1 MTKMLT
7 LCFELADND
16 IAQGIA
22 AKYATGFDAHGLRAL
37 LDVGTVIEAR
47 LLAIPRPGNTTPR
60 FSAMLLCTTYEG
72 PVDVY
77 LEGFYRRLPHEFC
90 GLGISAKSQPFEVT
104 PELVEIVLS
113 HATSPR
119 ALQLLAGLYGQFRAW
134 VDKNDLTRNASLVSL
149 PPETQGLSQFIR
161 ATQAAGTGGNWPP
174 AKLALRASQSLADN
188 LFVVLHDPTSKG
200 TEGIVRREVLRE
212 LSRLAREAGVTAQ
225 DVRDARRIA
234 QALRQHEDANAG
246 WVLELADS
254 LPEPRSFCGDPSHPE
269 MQGGEPPR
277 ESRLPSITWGQGADD
292 LDDAASVAGFCQ
304 RMTAIQQQLRQK
316 MPGEQVPHG
325 LHEKQHFGGLATVRV
340 HAQLP
345 EFLRFGPF
353 QPGAVLGALARFSN
367 GAGGCPRHDAKPDV
381 RAIAL
386 KMFDADGAAW
396 DALLTNQLATHTKT
410 AEQAIQFSELLTQ
423 LQPDEKGEE
432 PKLTPALLQPVFG
445 RDEGQR
451 IFEQLLH
458 DTVQHRV
465 ESLTTETYYGGMF
478 RIPSETG
485 GGLLCKLVLKPVA
498 SNEAIETDRSRDDW
512 LARELEAQL
521 ERGPV
526 RMRLFV
532 QVYTGDGERPSPAD
546 ASAVWL
552 SPEYELAELELP
564 PPRGAARDELP
575 ELVKRV
581 AFNPAN
587 GFVPA
592 YLTHTRKAI
601 YEQSAKNR
609 EALSAEGARAVWERF
624 QV

>member
-1 MTKMLT
+1 MKMLT
-7 LCFELADND
+7 LCFELADNE

-22 AKYATGFDAHGLRAL
+22 AKYATGFDGHGLRAL

-47 LLAIPRPGNTTPR
+47 LLAIPRPGNTAPR
-60 FSAMLLCTTYEG
+60 FSSMLLCTTYEG

-77 LEGFYRRLPHEFC
+77 LEEFYRRLPHEFC

-104 PELVEIVLS
+104 PELVRIVVS
-113 HATSPR
+113 HDTSPR
-119 ALQLLAGLYGQFRAW
+119 ALELLAGLYVPFRTW

-149 PPETQGLSQFIR
+149 PTDTLPSNTLPPNTLPGLSQFIR
-161 ATQAAGTGGNWPP
+161 APQAAGTGGNWPP
-174 AKLALRASQSLADN
+174 AQLALRASQSLADN

-200 TEGIVRREVLRE
+200 TEGTVRREVRND
-212 LSRLAREAGVTAQ
+212 LSRITREAGVTAQ
-225 DVRDARRIA
+225 DVRDAKRIA
-234 QALRQHEDANAG
+234 QVLRQRGDVNAS
-246 WVLELADS
+246 WVMELADS
-254 LPEPRSFCGDPSHPE
+254 LPEPRSAVS
-269 MQGGEPPR
+269 GEPR
-277 ESRLPSITWGQGADD
+277 ESRLPSITWGDGADE

-304 RMTAIQQQLRQK
+304 RMTAIQQRLRQK
-316 MPGEQVPHG
+316 MPNEQVPHG
-325 LHEKQHFGGLATVRV
+325 LHEKQHFGGLATVRM

-353 QPGAVLGALARFSN
+353 QPEAVLGALVRFSN

-386 KMFDADGAAW
+386 KMFDADGGAW

-423 LQPDEKGEE
+423 LHPDEHGEE
-432 PKLTPALLQPVFG
+432 PNLTPALLQPVFG

-458 DTVQHRV
+458 DTVQHKV

-485 GGLLCKLVLKPVA
+485 SGLLCKLVLKPLG
-498 SNEAIETDRSRDDW
+498 SNEGIETDRSRDDW

-552 SPEYELAELELP
+552 SPEYEIAEVELRQ
-564 PPRGAARDELP
+564 PRGAARDELP

-592 YLTHTRKAI
+592 YLTRARKAI

-609 EALSAEGARAVWERF
+609 DALSAEGARAVWERF
-624 QV
+624 QR